1 MPSLLHDG
9 ERQVQARLGVAE
21 QVATF
26 AHKFIRNHLID
37 QHREFYAQLPL
48 LLLGTVDEAGRPW
61 ASLVAGTP
69 GFLTTPDELTL
80 NIAANPLTGDPLHHT
95 LKEGADVGVLGLQ
108 LETRRRNRMT
118 GRVKSLTPD
127 HISIAVHQ
135 SFGNCPK
142 YIQTRAVSLDA
153 ETQHPRPLANA
164 GRFSA
169 AVRSIIAHADTLFIA
184 SAYAENKDDVAHG
197 ADVSHRGGKPGFVR
211 LEDDRTF
218 VFPDFSGNNLFNTI
232 GNLVLNPK
240 AGFLFPDFDT
250 GDLVY
255 MTGTTEII
263 WDGPEV
269 DAFKGANRMLRF
281 RADEVLHVEASLPM
295 RFSFGEYAPNLKA
308 TGDWSASPGTAR

>member
-1 MPSLLHDG
+1 MLHAG
-9 ERQVQARLGVAE
+9 ERQVHARLGVAE
-21 QVATF
+21 QVAIF
-26 AHKFIRNHLID
+26 APKFIRTHLID
-37 QHREFYAQLPL
+37 QHRAFYAQLPF

-61 ASLVAGTP
+61 ASLVSGAP
-69 GFLTTPDELTL
+69 GFLTTPDEFTL
-80 NIAANPLTGDPLHHT
+80 NIAASPLTGDPLHGT
-95 LKEGADVGVLGLQ
+95 LKAGADVGVLGLQ

-118 GRVKSLTPD
+118 GRVQNVTSD
-127 HISIAVHQ
+127 QISITVHQ

-142 YIQTRAVSLDA
+142 YIQTRAVTLDA
-153 ETQHPRPLANA
+153 GAHTPRPLAKA
-164 GRFSA
+164 DKFSA
-169 AVRSIIAHADTLFIA
+169 AVQSIIARADTLFIA

-197 ADVSHRGGKPGFVR
+197 ADVSHRGGKPGFVQ

-240 AGFLFPDFDT
+240 AGFLFPDFGT

-263 WDGPEV
+263 WDGAKV
-269 DAFKGANRMLRF
+269 KAFKGAKRMLRF

-295 RFSFGEYAPNLKA
+295 RFAFGEYAPNLKA
-308 TGDWSASPGTAR
+308 TGDWSASPSTIC